1 MLRLLSVKRAV
12 TVLAG
17 LAVAAG
23 GGLAVA
29 AAVGNSVPAKKAE
42 GLARLVSVAT
52 TDSNTEQVAPPEWA
66 PEPIPAGPRHR
77 AAAGRMLSP
86 GVPVPLPPS
95 VLRMQNGWLV
105 SDGKTLVA
113 VYAGAA
119 GDDPSAGRLVIVRQD
134 LVAGKQTVSTL
145 DAGATGALAIAAAPL
160 GSSVETSAQTG
171 SIHVR
176 TAGGRVLRLDLGT
189 GTLGSG

>member
-12 TVLAG
+12 SVLAG

-29 AAVGNSVPAKKAE
+29 AAVDRSVPADKAAPI
-42 GLARLVSVAT
+42 ARLASVAT

-66 PEPIPAGPRHR
+66 PHSIPA
-77 AAAGRMLSP
+77 RMLGS
-86 GVPVPLPPS
+86 GVPVPVAPS
-95 VLRMQNGWLV
+95 LLRVRNGWLV
-105 SDGKTLVA
+105 SDGRTLVA

-119 GDDPSAGRLVIVRQD
+119 GDDPSVGRLVVVRQD
-134 LVAGKQTVSTL
+134 LAAGWQTVRTI
-145 DAGATGALAIAAAPL
+145 DAGATGALTIAAAPL

-171 SIHVR
+171 SIHLR
-176 TAGGRVLRLDLGT
+176 TASGRVFRLDLGT
-189 GTLGSG
+189 GTLDSG

>member
-12 TVLAG
+12 SVLAG

-29 AAVGNSVPAKKAE
+29 AAVGNGVPADKAAA
-42 GLARLVSVAT
+42 LARLASVAT
-52 TDSNTEQVAPPEWA
+52 SDSNKEQVAPPQWT
-66 PEPIPAGPRHR
+66 PQPIPA
-77 AAAGRMLSP
+77 RMLGP
-86 GVPVPLPPS
+86 DVPVPIPPS
-95 VLRMQNGWLV
+95 VLQVRNGWLV
-105 SDGKTLVA
+105 SDGSALVA

-134 LVAGKQTVSTL
+134 LIAGTQTVRTL
-145 DAGATGALAIAAAPL
+145 DAGPTGALAIDAAPL

-171 SIHVR
+171 SIRVR
-176 TAGGRVLRLDLGT
+176 TSAGLALRLDLAT
-189 GTLGSG
+189 GTLASG

>member
-12 TVLAG
+12 SVLAG

-29 AAVGNSVPAKKAE
+29 AAVDSSVPADKAAA
-42 GLARLVSVAT
+42 LARHVSVAT
-52 TDSNTEQVAPPEWA
+52 TDSNTEQVVPPEWA
-66 PEPIPAGPRHR
+66 RQPIPA
-77 AAAGRMLSP
+77 RMLGSD
-86 GVPVPLPPS
+86 VPVPVAPS
-95 VLRMQNGWLV
+95 LLRVRNGWLV
-105 SDGKTLVA
+105 SDGRTLVA

-119 GDDPSAGRLVIVRQD
+119 GDDPSVGRLVVVRQD
-134 LVAGKQTVSTL
+134 LAAGRQTVRTI
-145 DAGATGALAIAAAPL
+145 DAGATGALTIAVAPL

-171 SIHVR
+171 SIHLR